1 MKPILAGQFVS
12 GVLHSLAGVPPFDAP
27 HRRVRF
33 QRRRI
38 AADRLSLHHTR
49 FGQPLQN
56 PGEHRHVGLDCR
68 SAAACA
74 TASSGPAPP
83 PSRPDPRNDRR
94 LNHPPSLPR
103 ASRRATSADA
113 DARHGQAQG
122 PGAATLATCTQRRM
136 DRAAA
141 SSAQDPPSAAAS
153 STARFVGLCRLAMPI
168 PVDRTGNTTGIIGS
182 PSPGMEKDAAIVV
195 RPATSVTIRDGF
207 LQDGVGG
214 FRTPPAQR
222 RPTPNRGR
230 PALRAPFPL
239 RLRSRP
245 RPDDLAVRPARRIQ
259 QAPARTVG
267 CEVDNRLVDQ
277 TFSRHLAPHVV
288 IDPGP
293 HERRPASGTSG
304 PAGLL

>member
-1 MKPILAGQFVS
+1 MIESRPGLNPVVS
-12 GVLHSLAGVPPFDAP
+12 TSSTQNTEPSPSGSGGSTG
-27 HRRVRF
+27 RSTSGC
-33 QRRRI
+33 RRRR
-38 AADRLSLHHTR
+38 D
-49 FGQPLQN
+49 
-56 PGEHRHVGLDCR
+56 VK
-68 SAAACA
+68 SA
-74 TASSGPAPP
+74 
-83 PSRPDPRNDRR
+83 
-94 LNHPPSLPR
+94 
-103 ASRRATSADA
+103 
-113 DARHGQAQG
+113 
-122 PGAATLATCTQRRM
+122 
-136 DRAAA
+136 
-141 SSAQDPPSAAAS
+141 PPSALSAS
-153 STARFVGLCRLAMPI
+153 C
-168 PVDRTGNTTGIIGS
+168 
-182 PSPGMEKDAAIVV
+182 VV
-195 RPATSVTIRDGF
+195 RPATSVTIRDGV

-230 PALRAPFPL
+230 PALRAPFPR